1 MAERKI
7 LREIVLPS
15 GKRATFY
22 SGKGKDL
29 FEAMMKG
36 ARGETL
42 LWHLIAQLVEIDG
55 EKIVME
61 DLYEMDLFDVLAIQA
76 TFGELFGSFL
86 SSLEKISSPSQ
97 NTQGGQLA
105 N

>member
-1 MAERKI
+1 MADRKV
-7 LREIVLPS
+7 LKEIILPS
-15 GKRATFY
+15 GKKAVFY
-22 SGKGKDL
+22 NGKGKDL
-29 FEAMMKG
+29 FEAMLKG
-36 ARGETL
+36 TKGEFL
-42 LWHLIAQLVEIDG
+42 LWHLIAQLVEIEG
-55 EKIVME
+55 EKFVLE
-61 DLYEMDLFDVLAIQA
+61 DFYEMDLFDVLAIQA